1 MVPTLD
7 ELEGWYT
14 TAQAAHAA
22 GRSRQ
27 GVINLA
33 KDRKVRAVQVG
44 RSHPI
49 GKPAWIFDPKSIK
62 EFVEKEQRM
71 NVHHGEERR

>member
-1 MVPTLD
+1 MTPTLR
-7 ELEGWYT
+7 ELESWYT

-33 KDRKVRAVQVG
+33 KDGKIRAVQVG
-44 RSHPI
+44 RSYEL
-49 GKPAWIFDPKSIK
+49 GKPTWIFDPESIK
-62 EFVEKEQRM
+62 KFVEAEQQR
-71 NVHHGEERR
+71 GSAS